1 MVSDALI
8 GNAWGLHEAS
18 LSTFF
23 RIFGDVRPS
32 REVIAMLRGA
42 S

>member
-18 LSTFF
+18 LSSIF
-23 RIFGDVRPS
+23 RMFGDVRPS
-32 REVIAMLRGA
+32 HEVIALLRG
-42 S
+42 